1 MAENKKKVNNTT
13 PLNYEDKINWTTKDI
28 EQNPDF
34 ANNPKAEISPI
45 TKKVVQP
52 AHYRNGDLDDYA
64 FGDDVRMNS
73 REGYDWTDT
82 NGNQH
87 SLYSIN
93 GNRNGS
99 YHSITDKDGN
109 RKVYYYNGHEANSY
123 IPVLY
128 GSAKK
133 AWKQK
138 LKNTKNGGEKT
149 PTTTATT
156 IIGENLKLG
165 GDTKISGSGKLGKSE
180 TPNTDVPNT
189 DVPNTGSEANKLGSD
204 NNGGTTGDTE
214 KKGHYTQSEL
224 NSGVKSQD
232 VADEIHD
239 GTHYESPYQTVTDNR
254 QDRELM
260 QDLIEN
266 QGGSGKGIYG
276 ILPAF
281 LFGEYGNYH
290 LPKYKEENNQHFV
303 TYNGKKMRYD
313 TKEEA
318 MKALKELKKQT
329 RSERAKA
336 WAQFLYHTLSS
347 IETNDRNMA
356 SDLAGQGRPYKS
368 SWQTEIENRQKGN
381 NELYYDN
388 EKAKS
393 ANIRSLESLADRGIV
408 NINNLTNEQV
418 ALFIAGMGK
427 ERAMKLLTSVGQQ
440 QINKYLAEDWA
451 KNWSPEVRNAYIS
464 WASSTGALNA
474 NDTLIALASG
484 QVSPKDI
491 ANKWATET
499 SLDISKR
506 KTDLDAIN
514 EAIKSSKLAN
524 KMTEA
529 QVAVIKELVAE
540 QLKAAQLSNADKI
553 RQMATSSVD
562 SIAKIID
569 AIVPM

>member
-1 MAENKKKVNNTT
+1 MAENKKNQNKYKPWGYFKDKPVTFDDGKKGFSWEDEYGTNHI
-13 PLNYEDKINWTTKDI
+13 YED
-28 EQNPDF
+28 P
-34 ANNPKAEISPI
+34 S
-45 TKKVVQP
+45 
-52 AHYRNGDLDDYA
+52 NGTILHHD
-64 FGDDVRMNS
+64 
-73 REGYDWTDT
+73 
-82 NGNQH
+82 
-87 SLYSIN
+87 
-93 GNRNGS
+93 
-99 YHSITDKDGN
+99 ITDK
-109 RKVYYYNGHEANSY
+109 NGVTTTYSQRPLSSDNMY
-123 IPVLY
+123 ITLLWNQ
-128 GSAKK
+128 GKK
-133 AWKQK
+133 A
-138 LKNTKNGGEKT
+138 GGK
-149 PTTTATT
+149 TTTATT
-156 IIGENLKLG
+156 NTTTTAQKKGNSPTYKVDEVVDNNLLVGDINKSAKIGKDEDKPQ
-165 GDTKISGSGKLGKSE
+165 TS
-180 TPNTDVPNT
+180 
-189 DVPNTGSEANKLGSD
+189 SEANKLGSD

-214 KKGHYTQSEL
+214 KKGQYSQNEL
-224 NSGVKSQD
+224 VSGVKSQD
-232 VADEIHD
+232 VADELHD

-254 QDRELM
+254 HDREQM

-290 LPKYKEENNQHFV
+290 LPKYKEENDQHFV

-318 MKALKELKKQT
+318 QAALKELKKQT

-347 IETNDRNMA
+347 IETNDRNLA
-356 SDLAGQGRPYKS
+356 SDIAGQGRPYKS

-393 ANIRSLESLADRGIV
+393 ANIRSLESLADRGII
-408 NINNLTNEQV
+408 NINDLTNEQV

-427 ERAMKLLTSVGQQ
+427 EKAMKLLTSVGQQ

-514 EAIKSSKLAN
+514 EAIKSNKLAN

>member
-1 MAENKKKVNNTT
+1 MAGTNNDVKQYGWNYFNNIPVYGNKQ
-13 PLNYEDKINWTTKDI
+13 DG
-28 EQNPDF
+28 F
-34 ANNPKAEISPI
+34 S
-45 TKKVVQP
+45 
-52 AHYRNGDLDDYA
+52 
-64 FGDDVRMNS
+64 
-73 REGYDWTDT
+73 WTDAS
-82 NGNQH
+82 GNQH
-87 SLYSIN
+87 KLYPGADN
-93 GNRNGS
+93 KNRLF
-99 YHSITDKDGN
+99 HSITDA
-109 RKVYYYNGHEANSY
+109 NGVESIWDDNSQDKNIY
-123 IPVLY
+123 IPILW
-128 GSAKK
+128 GRANTAAGKTAKAAKK
-133 AWKQK
+133 A
-138 LKNTKNGGEKT
+138 GGK
-149 PTTTATT
+149 TTTATPT
-156 IIGENLKLG
+156 STTAQKKGNSPTYKVDEVVDNNLLVGDINKSAKIGKDEDKPQ
-165 GDTKISGSGKLGKSE
+165 TS
-180 TPNTDVPNT
+180 
-189 DVPNTGSEANKLGSD
+189 SEANKLGSD
-204 NNGGTTGDTE
+204 NNGGTTETSPN
-214 KKGHYTQSEL
+214 HYTQSEL

-232 VADEIHD
+232 VADELHD

-254 QDRELM
+254 HDREQM

-290 LPKYKEENNQHFV
+290 LPKYKEENDQHFV

-318 MKALKELKKQT
+318 QAALKELKKQT

-347 IETNDRNMA
+347 IETNDRNLA
-356 SDLAGQGRPYKS
+356 SDIAGQGRPYKS

-393 ANIRSLESLADRGIV
+393 ANIRSLESLADRGII
-408 NINNLTNEQV
+408 NINDLTNEQV

-427 ERAMKLLTSVGQQ
+427 EKAMKLLTSVGQQ

-514 EAIKSSKLAN
+514 EAIKSNKLAN